1 MKVFKALT
9 GSTCGIL
16 AETHTLAQ
24 CLALYLGDQGKF
36 SMGFSVVFQ
45 ASTGKKLRE
54 NNHGN
59 NYGTREID
67 AKHSAND

>member
-1 MKVFKALT
+1 MNLTKVFKALT

-24 CLALYLGDQGKF
+24 CLALYLGYPGKF
-36 SMGFSVVFQ
+36 SVDFQ
-45 ASTGKKLRE
+45 ASTGKELRE

-67 AKHSAND
+67 VKHSAND